1 MYEEGNLMRMD
12 VKEIRA
18 KAHEQAQR
26 LFERLEA

>member
-1 MYEEGNLMRMD
+1 MRMD